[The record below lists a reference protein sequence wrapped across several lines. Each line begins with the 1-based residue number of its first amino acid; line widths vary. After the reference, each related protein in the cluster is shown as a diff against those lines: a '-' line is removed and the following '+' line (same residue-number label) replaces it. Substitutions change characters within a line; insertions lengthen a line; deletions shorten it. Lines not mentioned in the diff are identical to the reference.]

1 MMNTI
6 HRYQR
11 GEILRYMGIVLVVV
25 VTIYVCVDFFEKID
39 NFLDAGLSLSRA
51 GWYFLFNIPFI
62 IAQILPVCVLLA
74 VLITFG
80 LMTKHN
86 EILALKS
93 SGVSVYAL
101 LRPAMTIGIT
111 MTVFL
116 FFFSEWIAPVTTQ
129 KANDIWLR
137 EVKKKSAVVSR
148 EKDIW
153 IKDRRMITY
162 IRYFNHAHGIPYGL
176 TLYYFDD
183 DFRLVRRIDAKRGEF
198 RGSRWLLYKVMEQDR
213 MPETGDYEVTS
224 HQALFVPLGFEPE
237 DLTTAMRTSEE
248 MGFQELMAYV
258 RKVEAEGYDATVY
271 RVDLHGKVAFP
282 FICIILAMVGTG
294 VALRGNMR
302 EGMPVS
308 IAYGLGV
315 AFVYWIF
322 YSFCISL
329 GYGGMLPPVIAA
341 WTANVIFFCFGAILL
356 LNAE

>member
-1 MMNTI
+1 MNTI

-25 VTIYVCVDFFEKID
+25 VSIYVCVDFFEKID
-39 NFLDAGLSLSRA
+39 NFLDADLPLSRA

-62 IAQILPVCVLLA
+62 VAQILPVCVLLA

-101 LRPAMTIGIT
+101 LRPAMTIGIIT
-111 MTVFL
+111 TLFL
-116 FFFSEWIAPVTTQ
+116 FFFSEWIAPMATQ
-129 KANDIWLR
+129 RANDIWLR
-137 EVKKKSAVVSR
+137 EVKKKAAVVSR

-153 IKDRRMITY
+153 IKDQRRITY
-162 IRYFNHAHGIPYGL
+162 IRYFNHAHAIPYGL

-183 DFRLVRRIDAKRGEF
+183 DFRLVRRLDAKRGEY
-198 RGSRWLLYKVMEQDR
+198 RGRRWLLYKVMEQER
-213 MPETGDYEVTS
+213 IPESGEYEVTS
-224 HQALFVPLGFEPE
+224 HQALFASLGFEPE
-237 DLTTAMRTSEE
+237 DLTTVMRTSEE
-248 MGFQELMAYV
+248 MGFDELLAYV
-258 RKVEAEGYDATVY
+258 KKVEAEGYDATVY

-329 GYGGMLPPVIAA
+329 GYGGMLPPVVAA